1 MDLEMEA
8 FSEPCR
14 MSDFLQLHLLLL
26 WVAYCFWITLVERVL
41 YALTILL
48 KNEYLLN
55 ISIHTYLKLRYL
67 VKINHSLRAS

>member
-1 MDLEMEA
+1 
-8 FSEPCR
+8 

-26 WVAYCFWITLVERVL
+26 SVAYSFWVTPIEQVL

-55 ISIHTYLKLRYL
+55 ISIHTYLMLGYL
-67 VKINHSLRAS
+67 VKINHSLCAS